1 LQLLGHKD
9 VATAITFRLT
19 WLQVKR
25 ILYGSKVIDIA
36 KGKNSV
42 EVSNGVELIA
52 VLETLK
58 SACELGELDQQ
69 ISVSADAV
77 RARFKK

>member
-1 LQLLGHKD
+1 M
-9 VATAITFRLT
+9 AN
-19 WLQVKR
+19 
-25 ILYGSKVIDIA
+25 
-36 KGKNSV
+36 GKNSV

-58 SACELGELDQQ
+58 SACQLDALDQQ
-69 ISVSADAV
+69 ISGAADAV